1 MQLLIKNPVEKFW
14 KKQLLN
20 MKTVSRFILC
30 IGIVCMCAC
39 TNDRC
44 TIIGNVSGLDG
55 EGWILLEDV
64 WNDYNVIDSVRYDNG
79 IFNFDI
85 DKVGFETFVCLEYIP
100 DEDPDDG
107 MDLRRFLLEPGNIK
121 VEGDLMT
128 DRWSGVTGSPM
139 NEIMKRYR
147 QEASE
152 YYQSYS
158 RPEAVVKA
166 HALIKEIF
174 AGDLTDACRLAFID
188 NQSMVYPSVLLV
200 AEIERLSDEYKSFEK
215 TKQLKTQLE
224 GRMMTEPQVD
234 GSDIVPYYIDFTQ
247 NDLNGKPL
255 SLKSV
260 VEDPA
265 NRYVLVDFW
274 ATWCGPCR
282 DELPNLIKAYELF
295 KDKGLEILGVSCD
308 YDVND
313 CKSYVEA
320 KGLNWIHVCEGKGH
334 TIAPW
339 TLYGLI
345 GIPDNVLIDCKTG
358 VIIRRNL
365 RDEYLIEELSTLLK

>member
-1 MQLLIKNPVEKFW
+1 
-14 KKQLLN
+14 

-128 DRWSGVTGSPM
+128 DRWSGVTGAPM

-200 AEIERLSDEYKSFEK
+200 AEIERLSDEYKSLEK
-215 TKQLKTQLE
+215 TKQLKVQLE
-224 GRMMTEPQVD
+224 GRVLTEPQVE
-234 GSDIVPYYIDFTQ
+234 GSEIVPYYIDFTQ
-247 NDLNGKPL
+247 TDLNGKPL

-260 VEDPA
+260 VEDSA

-282 DELPNLIKAYELF
+282 DEVPNLIKAYDMF
-295 KDKGLEILGVSCD
+295 KD
-308 YDVND
+308 
-313 CKSYVEA
+313 
-320 KGLNWIHVCEGKGH
+320 
-334 TIAPW
+334 
-339 TLYGLI
+339 
-345 GIPDNVLIDCKTG
+345 
-358 VIIRRNL
+358 
-365 RDEYLIEELSTLLK
+365 

>member
-1 MQLLIKNPVEKFW
+1 
-14 KKQLLN
+14 
-20 MKTVSRFILC
+20 MKDI
-30 IGIVCMCAC
+30 
-39 TNDRC
+39 
-44 TIIGNVSGLDG
+44 
-55 EGWILLEDV
+55 
-64 WNDYNVIDSVRYDNG
+64 WNDFNVIDSIRYENGRFEFEIDNV
-79 IFNFDI
+79 D
-85 DKVGFETFVCLEYIP
+85 FETFVCLDYVP
-100 DEDPDDG
+100 DDDPDDG
-107 MDLRRFLLEPGNIK
+107 MDFRRFLLEPGDIK
-121 VEGDLMT
+121 VEGDLMS
-128 DRWSGVTGSPM
+128 DRWSGATGSPM
-139 NEIMKRYR
+139 NEIMKKYR

-200 AEIERLSDEYKSFEK
+200 AEIERLSDEYKSLEK

-224 GRMMTEPQVD
+224 GRVMTEPQVD
-234 GSDIVPYYIDFTQ
+234 
-247 NDLNGKPL
+247 L

-260 VEDPA
+260 VEDSA

-282 DELPNLIKAYELF
+282 DEVPNLIKAYDMF

-313 CKSYVEA
+313 CRRYVES

-334 TIAPW
+334 TIEPW
-339 TLYGLI
+339 ALYGLI

-358 VIIRRNL
+358 IIIRRDL
-365 RDEYLIEELSTLLK
+365 RGEYLIDELSILLK

>member
-1 MQLLIKNPVEKFW
+1 
-14 KKQLLN
+14 
-20 MKTVSRFILC
+20 MKTISRIVLC
-30 IGIVCMCAC
+30 IGIACMCAC

-44 TIIGNVSGLDG
+44 TITGNVSGLDG
-55 EGWILLEDV
+55 EGSVLLKDI
-64 WNDYNVIDSVRYDNG
+64 WNDFNVIDSIRYENGRFEFEIDNV
-79 IFNFDI
+79 D
-85 DKVGFETFVCLEYIP
+85 FETFVCLDYVP
-100 DEDPDDG
+100 DDDPDDG
-107 MDLRRFLLEPGNIK
+107 MDFRRFLLEPGDIK
-121 VEGDLMT
+121 VEGDLMS
-128 DRWSGVTGSPM
+128 DRWSGATGSPM
-139 NEIMKRYR
+139 NEIMKKYR

-200 AEIERLSDEYKSFEK
+200 AEIERLSDEYKSLEK

-224 GRMMTEPQVD
+224 GRVMTEPQVD
-234 GSDIVPYYIDFTQ
+234 
-247 NDLNGKPL
+247 L

-260 VEDPA
+260 VEDSA

-282 DELPNLIKAYELF
+282 DEVPNLIKAYDMF

-313 CKSYVEA
+313 CRRYVES

-334 TIAPW
+334 TIEPW
-339 TLYGLI
+339 ALYGLI

-358 VIIRRNL
+358 IIIRRDL
-365 RDEYLIEELSTLLK
+365 RGEYLIDELSILLK

>member
-1 MQLLIKNPVEKFW
+1 
-14 KKQLLN
+14 
-20 MKTVSRFILC
+20 MKTISRIILC

-44 TIIGNVSGLDG
+44 TITGNVSGLDG
-55 EGWILLEDV
+55 EGWVLLKDI
-64 WNDYNVIDSVRYDNG
+64 WNDFNVIDSIRYENGRFEFEIDNV
-79 IFNFDI
+79 DC
-85 DKVGFETFVCLEYIP
+85 ETFVCLDYVP
-100 DEDPDDG
+100 DDDPDDG
-107 MDLRRFLLEPGNIK
+107 MDFRRFLLEPGDIK
-121 VEGDLMT
+121 VEGDLMS

-139 NEIMKRYR
+139 NEIMKNQR
-147 QEASE
+147 QQASE
-152 YYQSYS
+152 YYQNYS
-158 RPEAVVKA
+158 RPEAVRKARDLVKSVFEA
-166 HALIKEIF
+166 
-174 AGDLTDACRLAFID
+174 DLTDACRLSLID

-200 AEIERLSDEYKSFEK
+200 AEIGKLSDEYRSLEK
-215 TKQLKTQLE
+215 AIQLKTQLE
-224 GRMMTEPQVD
+224 GRMMTEPQVE

-247 NDLNGKPL
+247 TDLNGKPL

-260 VEDPA
+260 VEDSA

-282 DELPNLIKAYELF
+282 DELPNLIKAYDMF

-334 TIAPW
+334 TIEPW

-358 VIIRRNL
+358 IIIRRNL
-365 RDEYLIEELSTLLK
+365 RGEYLIDELAKFLE

>member
-1 MQLLIKNPVEKFW
+1 
-14 KKQLLN
+14 
-20 MKTVSRFILC
+20 MKTINRIILC

-44 TIIGNVSGLDG
+44 TITGNVSGLDG
-55 EGWILLEDV
+55 EGWVLLKDI
-64 WNDYNVIDSVRYDNG
+64 WNDFNVIDSVRYENGRFEFEIDNV
-79 IFNFDI
+79 D
-85 DKVGFETFVCLEYIP
+85 FETFVCLDYMP

-107 MDLRRFLLEPGNIK
+107 MDFRRFLLEPGDVK
-121 VEGDLMT
+121 VEGDLMS

-139 NEIMKRYR
+139 NEIMKNQR
-147 QEASE
+147 QQASE
-152 YYQSYS
+152 YYQNYS
-158 RPEAVVKA
+158 RPEAIRKARDLVKSVFEA
-166 HALIKEIF
+166 
-174 AGDLTDACRLAFID
+174 DLTDACRLSLID

-200 AEIERLSDEYKSFEK
+200 AEIGKLSDEYKSLEK
-215 TKQLKTQLE
+215 TIQLKTQLE
-224 GRMMTEPQVD
+224 GRMMTEPQVE

-247 NDLNGKPL
+247 TDLNGKPL

-334 TIAPW
+334 TIEPW

-358 VIIRRNL
+358 VIIRRDL
-365 RDEYLIEELSTLLK
+365 RGEYLIDELTSLLK

>member
-1 MQLLIKNPVEKFW
+1 
-14 KKQLLN
+14 
-20 MKTVSRFILC
+20 MKTINRIILC

-44 TIIGNVSGLDG
+44 TITGNVSGLDG
-55 EGWILLEDV
+55 EGWVLLRDI
-64 WNDYNVIDSVRYDNG
+64 WNGFNVIDSVRYENGRFGFEIDNV
-79 IFNFDI
+79 D
-85 DKVGFETFVCLEYIP
+85 FETFVCLDYMP
-100 DEDPDDG
+100 DDDPDDG
-107 MDLRRFLLEPGNIK
+107 LDFRRFLLEPGDIK
-121 VEGDLMT
+121 VEGDLMS

-139 NEIMKRYR
+139 NEIMKNQR
-147 QEASE
+147 QQASE
-152 YYQSYS
+152 YYQNYS
-158 RPEAVVKA
+158 RPEAIRKARDLVKSVFEA
-166 HALIKEIF
+166 
-174 AGDLTDACRLAFID
+174 DLTDACRLSLID

-200 AEIERLSDEYKSFEK
+200 AEIGKLSDEYKSLEK
-215 TKQLKTQLE
+215 AIQLKTQLE
-224 GRMMTEPQVD
+224 GRMMTEPQVE

-334 TIAPW
+334 TIEPW

-358 VIIRRNL
+358 IIIRRDL
-365 RDEYLIEELSTLLK
+365 RGEYLIDELTSLLK

>member
-1 MQLLIKNPVEKFW
+1 
-14 KKQLLN
+14 
-20 MKTVSRFILC
+20 MKTPTKLITIAAFIA
-30 IGIVCMCAC
+30 VCAC
-39 TNDRC
+39 TNNKC
-44 TIIGNVSGLDG
+44 TITGNVSGLEG
-55 EGWILLEDV
+55 EGWILLTDI
-64 WNDYNVIDSVRYDNG
+64 WHDFNVIDSVRYKNG
-79 IFNFDI
+79 QFRFEI
-85 DKVGFETFVCLEYIP
+85 DKVDFETFVCINFKP
-100 DEDPDDG
+100 DEPERGYDI
-107 MDLRRFLLEPGNIK
+107 RRFLLENGDIK
-121 VEGDLMT
+121 VEGNLMA

-139 NEIMKRYR
+139 NEIMKNQR
-147 QEASE
+147 QLASE
-152 YYQSYS
+152 YYQNYS
-158 RPEAVVKA
+158 RPEAVRKA
-166 HALIKEIF
+166 RDLVRSVFEA
-174 AGDLTDACRLAFID
+174 DLTDACRLSLID

-200 AEIERLSDEYKSFEK
+200 AEIGKLSDEYKSLEK
-215 TKQLKTQLE
+215 TIQLKTQLE
-224 GRMMTEPQVD
+224 GRMMTEPQVE

-247 NDLNGKPL
+247 NNLNGKPL

-334 TIAPW
+334 TIEPW

-358 VIIRRNL
+358 IIIRRDL
-365 RDEYLIEELSTLLK
+365 RGEYLIDELSVLLK

>member
-1 MQLLIKNPVEKFW
+1 
-14 KKQLLN
+14 
-20 MKTVSRFILC
+20 MKTINRIILC
-30 IGIVCMCAC
+30 IGIVCMYAC

-44 TIIGNVSGLDG
+44 TITGNVSGLDG
-55 EGWILLEDV
+55 EGWVLLKDI
-64 WNDYNVIDSVRYDNG
+64 WNDFNVIDSVRYENGRFGFEIDNV
-79 IFNFDI
+79 D
-85 DKVGFETFVCLEYIP
+85 FETFVCLNYMP

-107 MDLRRFLLEPGNIK
+107 MDFRRFLLEPGDIK
-121 VEGDLMT
+121 VEGDLMS

-139 NEIMKRYR
+139 NEIMKNQR
-147 QEASE
+147 QQASE
-152 YYQSYS
+152 YYQNYS
-158 RPEAVVKA
+158 RPEAVRKARDLVKSVFEA
-166 HALIKEIF
+166 
-174 AGDLTDACRLAFID
+174 DLTDACRLSLID

-200 AEIERLSDEYKSFEK
+200 AEIERLSDEYKSLEK
-215 TKQLKTQLE
+215 AIQLKTQLE
-224 GRMMTEPQVD
+224 GRVLTEPQVE
-234 GSDIVPYYIDFTQ
+234 GSEIVPYYIDFTQ

-260 VEDPA
+260 VEDSA

-282 DELPNLIKAYELF
+282 DELPNRIKAYELF

-334 TIAPW
+334 TIEPW

-358 VIIRRNL
+358 IIIRRDL
-365 RDEYLIEELSTLLK
+365 RGEYLIDELTSLLK

>member
-1 MQLLIKNPVEKFW
+1 
-14 KKQLLN
+14 

-166 HALIKEIF
+166 HALMKDIF
-174 AGDLTDACRLAFID
+174 EGDITDACRLALID
-188 NQSMVYPSVLLV
+188 NHSMSYPSVLLLNQ
-200 AEIERLSDEYKSFEK
+200 IDQLSDDYKSLDK

-224 GRMMTEPQVD
+224 GRVMTEPQIE

-282 DELPNLIKAYELF
+282 DEIPNLIKAYEMF

-313 CKSYVEA
+313 CRRYVES

-334 TIAPW
+334 TIEPW
-339 TLYGLI
+339 TLYGLV

>member
-1 MQLLIKNPVEKFW
+1 
-14 KKQLLN
+14 
-20 MKTVSRFILC
+20 MKTISRIILC

-44 TIIGNVSGLDG
+44 TITGNVSGLDG
-55 EGWILLEDV
+55 EGWVLLKDI
-64 WNDYNVIDSVRYDNG
+64 WNDFNVIDSVRYENGRFGFEIDNV
-79 IFNFDI
+79 D
-85 DKVGFETFVCLEYIP
+85 FETFVCLDYMP

-107 MDLRRFLLEPGNIK
+107 MDFRRFLLEPGDIK
-121 VEGDLMT
+121 VEGDLMS

-139 NEIMKRYR
+139 NEIMKNQR
-147 QEASE
+147 QQASE
-152 YYQSYS
+152 YYQNYS
-158 RPEAVVKA
+158 RPEAVRKARDLVKSVFEA
-166 HALIKEIF
+166 
-174 AGDLTDACRLAFID
+174 DLTDACRLAFID

-200 AEIERLSDEYKSFEK
+200 AEIERLSDEYKSLEK
-215 TKQLKTQLE
+215 AIQLKTQLE
-224 GRMMTEPQVD
+224 GRMMTEPQVE
-234 GSDIVPYYIDFTQ
+234 GSEIVPYYIDFTQ

-295 KDKGLEILGVSCD
+295 KDKGFEILGVSCD

-334 TIAPW
+334 TIEPW
-339 TLYGLI
+339 TQYGLI

-358 VIIRRNL
+358 IIIRRDL
-365 RDEYLIEELSTLLK
+365 RGEYLIDELTSLLK

>member
-1 MQLLIKNPVEKFW
+1 
-14 KKQLLN
+14 

-107 MDLRRFLLEPGNIK
+107 MDLRRFLLEPGDIK
-121 VEGDLMT
+121 VEGGLMS

-139 NEIMKRYR
+139 NEIMKNQR
-147 QEASE
+147 QQASE
-152 YYQSYS
+152 YYQNYS
-158 RPEAVVKA
+158 RPEAVRKARDLVKSVFEA
-166 HALIKEIF
+166 
-174 AGDLTDACRLAFID
+174 DLTDACRLAFID

-200 AEIERLSDEYKSFEK
+200 AEIERLSDEYKSLEK
-215 TKQLKTQLE
+215 AIQLKTQLE
-224 GRMMTEPQVD
+224 GRMMTEPQVE
-234 GSDIVPYYIDFTQ
+234 GSEIVPYYIDFTQ

-295 KDKGLEILGVSCD
+295 KDKGFEILGVSCD

-334 TIAPW
+334 TIEPW
-339 TLYGLI
+339 TQYGLI

-358 VIIRRNL
+358 IIIRRDL
-365 RDEYLIEELSTLLK
+365 RGEYLIDELTSLLK

>member
-1 MQLLIKNPVEKFW
+1 M
-14 KKQLLN
+14 
-20 MKTVSRFILC
+20 S
-30 IGIVCMCAC
+30 
-39 TNDRC
+39 
-44 TIIGNVSGLDG
+44 
-55 EGWILLEDV
+55 
-64 WNDYNVIDSVRYDNG
+64 
-79 IFNFDI
+79 
-85 DKVGFETFVCLEYIP
+85 
-100 DEDPDDG
+100 
-107 MDLRRFLLEPGNIK
+107 
-121 VEGDLMT
+121 

-139 NEIMKRYR
+139 NEIMKNQR
-147 QEASE
+147 QQASE
-152 YYQSYS
+152 YYQNYS
-158 RPEAVVKA
+158 RPEAIRKARDLVKSVFEA
-166 HALIKEIF
+166 
-174 AGDLTDACRLAFID
+174 DLTDACRLSLID

-200 AEIERLSDEYKSFEK
+200 AEIERLSDEYKSLEK
-215 TKQLKTQLE
+215 TKQLKVQLE
-224 GRMMTEPQVD
+224 GRVLTEPQVE
-234 GSDIVPYYIDFTQ
+234 GSEIVPYYIDFTQ
-247 NDLNGKPL
+247 TDLNGKPL

-260 VEDPA
+260 VEDSA

-282 DELPNLIKAYELF
+282 DELPNLIKAYEMF

-313 CKSYVEA
+313 CKLYVES

-334 TIAPW
+334 TIEPW

>member
-1 MQLLIKNPVEKFW
+1 
-14 KKQLLN
+14 

-30 IGIVCMCAC
+30 ISILCICAC

-44 TIIGNVSGLDG
+44 TITGNVSGLDG
-55 EGWILLEDV
+55 EGWILLEDI
-64 WNDYNVIDSVRYDNG
+64 WNDFNIIDSVRYDNG
-79 IFNFDI
+79 IFNFNI

-100 DEDPDDG
+100 DEEPDDG
-107 MDLRRFLLEPGNIK
+107 MDIRRFLLEPGDIK
-121 VEGDLMT
+121 VEGDLMS

-139 NEIMKRYR
+139 NEIMKNQR
-147 QEASE
+147 QQASE
-152 YYQSYS
+152 YYQNYS
-158 RPEAVVKA
+158 RPEAVRKARDLVKSVFEA
-166 HALIKEIF
+166 
-174 AGDLTDACRLAFID
+174 DLTDACRLSLID

-200 AEIERLSDEYKSFEK
+200 AEIGKLSDEYKSLK
-215 TKQLKTQLE
+215 KAIQLKTQLE
-224 GRMMTEPQVD
+224 GRVLTEPQVE

-247 NDLNGKPL
+247 TDLNGKPL

-260 VEDPA
+260 VEDSA

-282 DELPNLIKAYELF
+282 DEVPNLIKAYDMF

-313 CKSYVEA
+313 CRRYVES

-334 TIAPW
+334 TIEPW
-339 TLYGLI
+339 ALYGLI

-358 VIIRRNL
+358 IIIRRDL
-365 RDEYLIEELSTLLK
+365 RGEYLIDELTSLLK

>member
-1 MQLLIKNPVEKFW
+1 
-14 KKQLLN
+14 
-20 MKTVSRFILC
+20 MKTISRIILC

-44 TIIGNVSGLDG
+44 TITGNVSGLDG
-55 EGWILLEDV
+55 EGWVLLKDI
-64 WNDYNVIDSVRYDNG
+64 WNDFNVIDSVRYENGRFGFEIDNV
-79 IFNFDI
+79 D
-85 DKVGFETFVCLEYIP
+85 FETFVCLDYMP

-107 MDLRRFLLEPGNIK
+107 MDFRRFLLEPGDVK
-121 VEGDLMT
+121 VEGDLMS

-139 NEIMKRYR
+139 NEIMKNQR
-147 QEASE
+147 QQASE
-152 YYQSYS
+152 YYQNYS
-158 RPEAVVKA
+158 RPEAVRKARDLVKSVFEA
-166 HALIKEIF
+166 
-174 AGDLTDACRLAFID
+174 DLTDACRLAFID

-200 AEIERLSDEYKSFEK
+200 AEIERLSDEYKSLEK
-215 TKQLKTQLE
+215 AIQLKTQLE
-224 GRMMTEPQVD
+224 GRMMTEPQVE
-234 GSDIVPYYIDFTQ
+234 GSEIVPYYIDFTQ

-295 KDKGLEILGVSCD
+295 KDKGFEILGVSCD

-320 KGLNWIHVCEGKGH
+320 KGLNWIQVCEGKGH
-334 TIAPW
+334 TIEPW

-358 VIIRRNL
+358 IIIRRDL
-365 RDEYLIEELSTLLK
+365 RGEYLIDELTSLLK

>member
-1 MQLLIKNPVEKFW
+1 
-14 KKQLLN
+14 
-20 MKTVSRFILC
+20 MKTTLRLILC
-30 IGIVCMCAC
+30 IIIVCVCAC
-39 TNDRC
+39 RNDRCVNDRC
-44 TIIGNVSGLDG
+44 TITGNVSGLDG

-64 WNDYNVIDSVRYDNG
+64 WNDYNVIDSVRYDDG

-107 MDLRRFLLEPGNIK
+107 MDFRRFLLEPGNIK
-121 VEGDLMT
+121 VEGGLMS

-139 NEIMKRYR
+139 NEIMRKYR
-147 QEASE
+147 QEASK
-152 YYQSYS
+152 YYQNYS
-158 RPEAVVKA
+158 RPEAVAKA
-166 HALIKEIF
+166 NALMKDIF
-174 AGDLTDACRLAFID
+174 EGDLTDACRLALID
-188 NQSMVYPSVLLV
+188 NQSMSYPSVLLLDQMDK
-200 AEIERLSDEYKSFEK
+200 LSDDYKSLDK

-224 GRMMTEPQVD
+224 GRVLTEPQVE
-234 GSDIVPYYIDFTQ
+234 GSDIVLYYIDFTQ
-247 NDLNGKPL
+247 TDLNGKPL

-260 VEDPA
+260 VEDSA

-282 DELPNLIKAYELF
+282 DEIPNLIKAYEMF
-295 KDKGLEILGVSCD
+295 KDKGFEILGVSCD

-313 CKSYVEA
+313 CKLYVES

-334 TIAPW
+334 AIEPW

-358 VIIRRNL
+358 IIIRRNL
-365 RDEYLIEELSTLLK
+365 RGDVLIDVLSDLLM

>member
-1 MQLLIKNPVEKFW
+1 
-14 KKQLLN
+14 
-20 MKTVSRFILC
+20 MKILSRIVLC
-30 IGIVCMCAC
+30 IGIACICAC

-44 TIIGNVSGLDG
+44 TVTGNVSGLDG
-55 EGWILLEDV
+55 EGWVLLKDI
-64 WNDYNVIDSVRYDNG
+64 WNDFNVIDSIRYENGRFEFVIDNV
-79 IFNFDI
+79 D
-85 DKVGFETFVCLEYIP
+85 FETFVCLDYVP
-100 DEDPDDG
+100 DEDPEDG
-107 MDLRRFLLEPGNIK
+107 MDFRRFLLEPGDIK
-121 VEGDLMT
+121 VEGDLMN
-128 DRWSGVTGSPM
+128 DRWSGATGSPM
-139 NEIMKRYR
+139 NEIMKKYR
-147 QEASE
+147 QVASE

-166 HALIKEIF
+166 YALIKKIF

-200 AEIERLSDEYKSFEK
+200 DEIERLSDEYKSLEK

-224 GRMMTEPQVD
+224 GRVMTEPQVE

-247 NDLNGKPL
+247 TDLNGKPL

-282 DELPNLIKAYELF
+282 DEVPNLIKAYDMF

-313 CKSYVEA
+313 CRRYVES

-334 TIAPW
+334 IIEPW
-339 TLYGLI
+339 ALYGLI

-358 VIIRRNL
+358 IIIRRNL
-365 RDEYLIEELSTLLK
+365 RGEYLIDELAKFLE

>member
-1 MQLLIKNPVEKFW
+1 
-14 KKQLLN
+14 
-20 MKTVSRFILC
+20 MKTISRIILC

-39 TNDRC
+39 SNDRC
-44 TIIGNVSGLDG
+44 TITGNVSGLDG
-55 EGWILLEDV
+55 EGWVLLKDI
-64 WNDYNVIDSVRYDNG
+64 WNDFNVIDSVRYENGRFGFEIDNV
-79 IFNFDI
+79 D
-85 DKVGFETFVCLEYIP
+85 FETFVCLDYMP

-107 MDLRRFLLEPGNIK
+107 MDFRRFLLEPGDVK
-121 VEGDLMT
+121 VEGDLMS

-139 NEIMKRYR
+139 NEIMKNQR
-147 QEASE
+147 QQASE
-152 YYQSYS
+152 YYQNYS
-158 RPEAVVKA
+158 RPEAIRKARDLVKSVFEA
-166 HALIKEIF
+166 
-174 AGDLTDACRLAFID
+174 DLTDACRLSLID

-200 AEIERLSDEYKSFEK
+200 AEIGKLSDEYKSLEK
-215 TKQLKTQLE
+215 AIQLKTQLE
-224 GRMMTEPQVD
+224 GRMMTEPQVE
-234 GSDIVPYYIDFTQ
+234 GSEIVPYYIDFTQ

-313 CKSYVEA
+313 CKDYVES

-334 TIAPW
+334 TIEPW

-358 VIIRRNL
+358 IIIRRDL
-365 RDEYLIEELSTLLK
+365 RGEYLIDELAKLLK

>member
-1 MQLLIKNPVEKFW
+1 
-14 KKQLLN
+14 
-20 MKTVSRFILC
+20 MKIISRIVLC
-30 IGIVCMCAC
+30 IGIACMCAC

-44 TIIGNVSGLDG
+44 TITGNVSGLDG
-55 EGWILLEDV
+55 EGWVLLKDI
-64 WNDYNVIDSVRYDNG
+64 WNDFNVIDSIRYENGRFEFEIDNV
-79 IFNFDI
+79 D
-85 DKVGFETFVCLEYIP
+85 FETFVCLDYVP
-100 DEDPDDG
+100 DDDPDDG
-107 MDLRRFLLEPGNIK
+107 MDFRRFLLELGDIK
-121 VEGDLMT
+121 VEGDLMS

-139 NEIMKRYR
+139 NEIMRKYR

-152 YYQSYS
+152 YYQNYS
-158 RPEAVVKA
+158 RPEAVAKA
-166 HALIKEIF
+166 HALMKDIF
-174 AGDLTDACRLAFID
+174 ERDLTDACRLALID
-188 NQSMVYPSVLLV
+188 NQSMSYPSVLLLNR
-200 AEIERLSDEYKSFEK
+200 IDQLSDDYKSLDK

-224 GRMMTEPQVD
+224 GRVLTEPKVE

-247 NDLNGKPL
+247 NDLSGKPL

-260 VEDPA
+260 VEDPV

-334 TIAPW
+334 TIEPW
-339 TLYGLI
+339 KLYGLI

-358 VIIRRNL
+358 IIIRRDL
-365 RDEYLIEELSTLLK
+365 RGEYLIDELSVLLK

>member
-1 MQLLIKNPVEKFW
+1 
-14 KKQLLN
+14 
-20 MKTVSRFILC
+20 MKTISRIILC

-44 TIIGNVSGLDG
+44 TITGNVSGLDG
-55 EGWILLEDV
+55 EGWVLLKDI
-64 WNDYNVIDSVRYDNG
+64 WNGFSVIDSVRYENGRLGFEIDNV
-79 IFNFDI
+79 D
-85 DKVGFETFVCLEYIP
+85 FETFVCLEYMP
-100 DEDPDDG
+100 DDDPDDG
-107 MDLRRFLLEPGNIK
+107 MDFRRFLLEPGDIK
-121 VEGDLMT
+121 VEGDLMS

-139 NEIMKRYR
+139 NEIMKNQR
-147 QEASE
+147 QQASE
-152 YYQSYS
+152 YYQNYS
-158 RPEAVVKA
+158 RPEAVRKARDLVKSVFEA
-166 HALIKEIF
+166 
-174 AGDLTDACRLAFID
+174 DLTDACRLSLID

-200 AEIERLSDEYKSFEK
+200 AEIGKLSDEYRSLEK
-215 TKQLKTQLE
+215 AIQLKTQLE
-224 GRMMTEPQVD
+224 GRMMTEPQVE
-234 GSDIVPYYIDFTQ
+234 GSEIVPYYIDFTQ

-334 TIAPW
+334 TIEPW

-358 VIIRRNL
+358 IIIRRDL
-365 RDEYLIEELSTLLK
+365 RGEYLIDELTSLLK

>member
-1 MQLLIKNPVEKFW
+1 
-14 KKQLLN
+14 
-20 MKTVSRFILC
+20 MKTISRIILC

-44 TIIGNVSGLDG
+44 TITGNVSGLDG
-55 EGWILLEDV
+55 EGWVLLKDI
-64 WNDYNVIDSVRYDNG
+64 WNEFNVIDSVRYENG
-79 IFNFDI
+79 NFNFELDRI
-85 DKVGFETFVCLEYIP
+85 GFETFVCLDYMP
-100 DEDPDDG
+100 DEDPDGG
-107 MDLRRFLLEPGNIK
+107 MDFRRFLLEPGDIK
-121 VEGDLMT
+121 VEGELMS

-139 NEIMKRYR
+139 NEIMKKYR
-147 QEASE
+147 QEASG
-152 YYQSYS
+152 YYNDYS
-158 RPEAVVKA
+158 RPEAVAKA
-166 HALIKEIF
+166 HALMKDIF
-174 AGDLTDACRLAFID
+174 KGDLTDACRLALID
-188 NQSMVYPSVLLV
+188 NESMEYPSVLLLDEV
-200 AEIERLSDEYKSFEK
+200 EKLSEKYKSLEK

-224 GRMMTEPQVD
+224 GRVMTEPQVE

-247 NDLNGKPL
+247 NDLSGNPL

-260 VEDPA
+260 VENPA

-282 DELPNLIKAYELF
+282 DEVPNLIKAYDMF

-313 CKSYVEA
+313 YKSYVES

-334 TIAPW
+334 KIEPW

-358 VIIRRNL
+358 VIIRRDL
-365 RDEYLIEELSTLLK
+365 RGEYLIDELSELMK

>member
-1 MQLLIKNPVEKFW
+1 
-14 KKQLLN
+14 
-20 MKTVSRFILC
+20 MKTISRIILC

-44 TIIGNVSGLDG
+44 TITGNVSGLDG
-55 EGWILLEDV
+55 EGWVLLKDI
-64 WNDYNVIDSVRYDNG
+64 WNGFSVIDSVRYENGRFEFELDNV
-79 IFNFDI
+79 D
-85 DKVGFETFVCLEYIP
+85 FETFVCLEYMP
-100 DEDPDDG
+100 DDDPDDG
-107 MDLRRFLLEPGNIK
+107 MDFRRFLLEPGDIK
-121 VEGDLMT
+121 VEGDLMS

-139 NEIMKRYR
+139 NEIMKNQR
-147 QEASE
+147 QQASE
-152 YYQSYS
+152 YYQNYS
-158 RPEAVVKA
+158 RPEAIRKARDLVKSVFEA
-166 HALIKEIF
+166 
-174 AGDLTDACRLAFID
+174 DLTDACRLSLID

-200 AEIERLSDEYKSFEK
+200 AEIGKLSDEYKSLEK
-215 TKQLKTQLE
+215 AIQLKTQLE
-224 GRMMTEPQVD
+224 GRMMTEPQVK
-234 GSDIVPYYIDFTQ
+234 GSEIVPYYIDFTQ

-334 TIAPW
+334 TIEPW
-339 TLYGLI
+339 TQYGLI

-358 VIIRRNL
+358 IIIRRDL
-365 RDEYLIEELSTLLK
+365 RGEYLIDELTSLLK

>member
-1 MQLLIKNPVEKFW
+1 MQLKHFVRRAFVP
-14 KKQLLN
+14 LLN
-20 MKTVSRFILC
+20 I
-30 IGIVCMCAC
+30 IGMCAC

-44 TIIGNVSGLDG
+44 TITGNVSGLDG
-55 EGWILLEDV
+55 EGWVLLKDI
-64 WNDYNVIDSVRYDNG
+64 WNDFNVIDSVRYENG
-79 IFNFDI
+79 RFGFEINNVD
-85 DKVGFETFVCLEYIP
+85 FETFVCLDYVP
-100 DEDPDDG
+100 DDDPDDG
-107 MDLRRFLLEPGNIK
+107 MDFRRFLMEPGDIK
-121 VEGDLMT
+121 VEGDLMSA
-128 DRWSGVTGSPM
+128 RWSGVTGSPM
-139 NEIMKRYR
+139 NEIMRKYR

-166 HALIKEIF
+166 HALMKDIF
-174 AGDLTDACRLAFID
+174 EGDLTDACRLALID
-188 NQSMVYPSVLLV
+188 NQSMSYPTVLHLNQ
-200 AEIERLSDEYKSFEK
+200 IDQLSDDYKSLDK

-224 GRMMTEPQVD
+224 GRVMTEPQVD
-234 GSDIVPYYIDFTQ
+234 GSDIIPYYIDFTQ

-334 TIAPW
+334 TIEPW

-358 VIIRRNL
+358 IIIRRNL
-365 RDEYLIEELSTLLK
+365 RGEYLIDELSVLLK

>member
-1 MQLLIKNPVEKFW
+1 
-14 KKQLLN
+14 
-20 MKTVSRFILC
+20 MKTINRIILC

-44 TIIGNVSGLDG
+44 TITGNVSGLDG
-55 EGWILLEDV
+55 EGWVLLKDI
-64 WNDYNVIDSVRYDNG
+64 WNDFNVIDSVRYENGRFGFEIDNV
-79 IFNFDI
+79 D
-85 DKVGFETFVCLEYIP
+85 FETFVCLYYMP

-107 MDLRRFLLEPGNIK
+107 MDFRRFLLEPGDVK
-121 VEGDLMT
+121 VEGDLMS

-139 NEIMKRYR
+139 NEIMKNQR
-147 QEASE
+147 QQASE
-152 YYQSYS
+152 YYQNYS
-158 RPEAVVKA
+158 RPEAIRKARDLVKSVFEA
-166 HALIKEIF
+166 
-174 AGDLTDACRLAFID
+174 DLTDACRLSLID

-200 AEIERLSDEYKSFEK
+200 AEIERLSDEYKSLEK

-224 GRMMTEPQVD
+224 GRVLTEPQVE
-234 GSDIVPYYIDFTQ
+234 GSEIVPYYIDFTQ

-334 TIAPW
+334 TIEPW

-358 VIIRRNL
+358 IIIRRDL
-365 RDEYLIEELSTLLK
+365 RGEYLIDELTSLLK